1 VQTPAFMSFRSTRQ
15 FFFILALIALVVSAG
30 CNSAKTETV
39 GPAFSVASS
48 HAGNFSI
55 GQQSATYTVTVTN
68 SGNAAT
74 NGSTVTATDTVPS
87 GMTLVS
93 MTGSGWTCA
102 GNSCTRTDVLAA
114 GASYPAIT
122 VTVNVSATATSPETN
137 QVSAS
142 GGGAPTT
149 AATGSDSTTINTP
162 ILSITSAHSGSF
174 VQSQQGVYTVTVSN
188 ASGANIVPTIGTVSA
203 TDTVPSGMTLV
214 SMSGTGWT
222 CTTLPTC
229 TRSDALAVGAS
240 YPAITVTVNVN
251 ANATTPESNSVNVS
265 GGGSPS
271 ASGADS
277 TVILTAPT
285 LTISKSH
292 VGNFSQAQQGATY
305 SVTVSNATGAAA
317 TNGTVTVTEAAPS
330 GLTLA
335 AMSGTG
341 WTCTALPVCTRADAL
356 AGGAS
361 YPAITVTVNVLAN
374 ATTPQINS
382 VSVSGGGSASA
393 NTTNSTTILAPALA
407 ITKAHTGSFALGQQN
422 AVYTVT
428 VSNGA
433 SAGTTSG
440 TVTVTDTVPA
450 GETLVSMAGTGWTC
464 TTLPSCTRADA
475 LAAGASYPAITVT
488 VNVAANATTPQVNA
502 VSVTGG
508 NSASANTTD
517 STIILEPA
525 LSVTKS
531 HTGNFSQGQQN
542 AAYTVTVSN
551 GQNAGGTAGTV
562 TVTDTAPSGETLV
575 SMSGTGWICTTL
587 PTCTRTDSLAGGAS
601 YPTIT
606 VTVNVAANAVSPQVN
621 AVAATGGGSPNANT
635 NDSTTIL
642 APALSITK
650 THQGSF
656 ALGQQNAP
664 YTVTVSNAAN
674 AGTTSGTVTVTEAV
688 PSGETLVSMSGTGW
702 TCTVLPTCTRADGL
716 VGGASYPA
724 ITVLVNV
731 AANATSPQIND
742 VGVTGGNSPAANVTD
757 STTIA
762 IPVLGIVKSHIG
774 NFSQNQLG
782 ATYTVSVSNG
792 ANAGA
797 TTGTVSMTDTVPA
810 GETLVSMS
818 GTGWT
823 CTTLPT
829 CTRTD
834 SLAGGTSYPAI
845 TVTVNV
851 AANASSPQIN
861 AVSVSGGG
869 SVSANTTDPTTVL
882 APALGITKSHVGNF
896 SQNQSGA
903 TYAVTV
909 SNGANAGTTSGTVTV
924 TEAVPSGLTLV
935 SMSGTGWTCTTL
947 PSCTRNDAL
956 LGGASYPA
964 ITVTVNVAANASSP
978 QVNSVGVTGGGSPTA
993 NTTDSTIVL
1002 APALAVV
1009 KTPVGSF
1016 SQGQQGA
1023 QYTIAV
1029 SNPAGAGTTGG
1040 TVSVTDT
1047 VPADGGETLVS
1058 MSGTG
1063 WTCTTLSTCTR
1074 NDALPG
1080 GSSYPVIT
1088 VTVNISLTANPTET
1102 NSVQV
1107 IGGNSPTANGSAP
1120 TTILVP
1126 RFSISK
1132 SPNGNGVFLQG
1143 QVGATYSVV
1152 VMNSGGAGT
1161 TVGTVTV
1168 TDTPPS
1174 GETITAMSGTGWTCT
1189 TLPTCTRSDALAGGS
1204 NYPTIT
1210 VTVNVSNTATSPQ
1223 INAVSVSGGNSAPAN
1238 TTAQTIIGLANPCAN
1253 APTGNESLFAGQ
1265 YAFELQGWQG
1275 SGNGQPFALAG
1286 TFGANGA
1293 GGIEGLG
1300 SGFDGEYDFNSPA
1313 NGPQHFLIPA
1323 SGAFALSSYKVGPDS
1338 TGAGFT
1344 GCLTIQ
1350 PTLGGTP
1357 FTVTFSLGKVVGGIA
1372 TEGRII
1378 EFDDQ
1383 TGTATRAAGLIRA
1396 QDITAFINGGTT
1408 HLDPNYAIGLDG
1420 QSTQGHF
1427 ALAGS
1432 FAMTPAQGGAFT
1444 AITLDVDNAGQLG
1457 TNLAASG
1464 SIPFSSI
1471 RNSSQDGVGM
1481 MTLNY
1486 TLNSAPVTM
1495 NSNIYI
1501 VNANEFFIIG
1511 TDPISATN
1519 PIQIGRAIVSA
1530 PSYTS
1535 AAVAGNQILHVT
1547 GQNTCTENSAQ
1558 VPCASAAI
1566 GLLNFSVSTTTA
1578 GTLTGDIYNYDIV
1591 DGASAQNFPAANP
1604 GTFTLTNSSGRVA
1617 LANVGN
1623 HPPVLYLASPASNT
1637 DPVTAFIV
1645 GTDSSAIF
1653 GSAEAGAAS
1662 AIATSSL
1669 AGNYFFGN
1677 EDPADNTVKNQIGVV
1692 TVSSGGVI
1700 SGSSNTS
1707 GQNGLQINGSVTG
1720 TVAITNLGS
1729 AGNGAPG
1736 TGNVGTQTIAI
1747 TNGKRLIFIDES
1759 GGPAMIVIVELQ

>member
-1 VQTPAFMSFRSTRQ
+1 
-15 FFFILALIALVVSAG
+15 
-30 CNSAKTETV
+30 
-39 GPAFSVASS
+39 
-48 HAGNFSI
+48 
-55 GQQSATYTVTVTN
+55 
-68 SGNAAT
+68 
-74 NGSTVTATDTVPS
+74 
-87 GMTLVS
+87 
-93 MTGSGWTCA
+93 
-102 GNSCTRTDVLAA
+102 
-114 GASYPAIT
+114 
-122 VTVNVSATATSPETN
+122 
-137 QVSAS
+137 
-142 GGGAPTT
+142 
-149 AATGSDSTTINTP
+149 
-162 ILSITSAHSGSF
+162 
-174 VQSQQGVYTVTVSN
+174 
-188 ASGANIVPTIGTVSA
+188 
-203 TDTVPSGMTLV
+203 MTLV

-450 GETLVSMAGTGWTC
+450 GETLVSMA
-464 TTLPSCTRADA
+464 
-475 LAAGASYPAITVT
+475 
-488 VNVAANATTPQVNA
+488 
-502 VSVTGG
+502 
-508 NSASANTTD
+508 
-517 STIILEPA
+517 
-525 LSVTKS
+525 
-531 HTGNFSQGQQN
+531 
-542 AAYTVTVSN
+542 
-551 GQNAGGTAGTV
+551 
-562 TVTDTAPSGETLV
+562 
-575 SMSGTGWICTTL
+575 
-587 PTCTRTDSLAGGAS
+587 
-601 YPTIT
+601 
-606 VTVNVAANAVSPQVN
+606 
-621 AVAATGGGSPNANT
+621 
-635 NDSTTIL
+635 
-642 APALSITK
+642 
-650 THQGSF
+650 
-656 ALGQQNAP
+656 
-664 YTVTVSNAAN
+664 
-674 AGTTSGTVTVTEAV
+674 
-688 PSGETLVSMSGTGW
+688 
-702 TCTVLPTCTRADGL
+702 
-716 VGGASYPA
+716 
-724 ITVLVNV
+724 
-731 AANATSPQIND
+731 
-742 VGVTGGNSPAANVTD
+742 
-757 STTIA
+757 
-762 IPVLGIVKSHIG
+762 
-774 NFSQNQLG
+774 
-782 ATYTVSVSNG
+782 
-792 ANAGA
+792 
-797 TTGTVSMTDTVPA
+797 
-810 GETLVSMS
+810 
-818 GTGWT
+818 
-823 CTTLPT
+823 
-829 CTRTD
+829 
-834 SLAGGTSYPAI
+834 
-845 TVTVNV
+845 
-851 AANASSPQIN
+851 
-861 AVSVSGGG
+861 
-869 SVSANTTDPTTVL
+869 
-882 APALGITKSHVGNF
+882 
-896 SQNQSGA
+896 
-903 TYAVTV
+903 
-909 SNGANAGTTSGTVTV
+909 
-924 TEAVPSGLTLV
+924 
-935 SMSGTGWTCTTL
+935 GTGWTCTTL

-1253 APTGNESLFAGQ
+1253 TPTGNESLFAGQ

-1350 PTLGGTP
+1350 PL
-1357 FTVTFSLGKVVGGIA
+1357 VASRQK
-1372 TEGRII
+1372 
-1378 EFDDQ
+1378 D
-1383 TGTATRAAGLIRA
+1383 GL
-1396 QDITAFINGGTT
+1396 
-1408 HLDPNYAIGLDG
+1408 
-1420 QSTQGHF
+1420 
-1427 ALAGS
+1427 
-1432 FAMTPAQGGAFT
+1432 
-1444 AITLDVDNAGQLG
+1444 
-1457 TNLAASG
+1457 
-1464 SIPFSSI
+1464 SS
-1471 RNSSQDGVGM
+1471 
-1481 MTLNY
+1481 
-1486 TLNSAPVTM
+1486 
-1495 NSNIYI
+1495 
-1501 VNANEFFIIG
+1501 
-1511 TDPISATN
+1511 
-1519 PIQIGRAIVSA
+1519 
-1530 PSYTS
+1530 
-1535 AAVAGNQILHVT
+1535 
-1547 GQNTCTENSAQ
+1547 
-1558 VPCASAAI
+1558 
-1566 GLLNFSVSTTTA
+1566 STTR
-1578 GTLTGDIYNYDIV
+1578 
-1591 DGASAQNFPAANP
+1591 Q
-1604 GTFTLTNSSGRVA
+1604 GRP
-1617 LANVGN
+1617 
-1623 HPPVLYLASPASNT
+1623 H
-1637 DPVTAFIV
+1637 
-1645 GTDSSAIF
+1645 
-1653 GSAEAGAAS
+1653 
-1662 AIATSSL
+1662 
-1669 AGNYFFGN
+1669 
-1677 EDPADNTVKNQIGVV
+1677 
-1692 TVSSGGVI
+1692 
-1700 SGSSNTS
+1700 
-1707 GQNGLQINGSVTG
+1707 GLR
-1720 TVAITNLGS
+1720 A
-1729 AGNGAPG
+1729 
-1736 TGNVGTQTIAI
+1736 
-1747 TNGKRLIFIDES
+1747 
-1759 GGPAMIVIVELQ
+1759 

>member
-1 VQTPAFMSFRSTRQ
+1 MQTPAVMSSGSVRQ
-15 FFFILALIALVVSAG
+15 FIFILAIVALVVSAG

-48 HAGNFSI
+48 HTGNFSI
-55 GQQSATYTVTVTN
+55 GQQGATYAVTVAN

-74 NGSTVTATDTVPS
+74 NGTTVMVTDTVPS

-93 MTGSGWTCA
+93 MAGSGWTCA

-142 GGGAPTT
+142 GGGAPAT
-149 AATGSDSTTINTP
+149 AAMGSDSTIINTSVLA
-162 ILSITSAHSGSF
+162 IASVHSGSF

-188 ASGANIVPTIGTVSA
+188 GTGATVVPTIGTVTA
-203 TDTVPSGMTLV
+203 TDTLPSGMTLV
-214 SMSGTGWT
+214 SMAGTGWT
-222 CTTLPTC
+222 CSTLPTC

-271 ASGADS
+271 ASGTDS
-277 TVILTAPT
+277 TVILTTPT

-317 TNGTVTVTEAAPS
+317 TNGTVTVTEAPPS
-330 GLTLA
+330 GLTLI

-341 WTCTALPVCTRADAL
+341 WTCTTLPVCTRADAL
-356 AGGAS
+356 AGGTS
-361 YPAITVTVNVLAN
+361 YPAITATVNVLAN
-374 ATTPQINS
+374 ATSPQINS

-407 ITKAHTGSFALGQQN
+407 ITKTHTGSFALGQQN
-422 AVYTVT
+422 AAYTVT

-464 TTLPSCTRADA
+464 TTLPTCTRADA

-488 VNVAANATTPQVNA
+488 VNVTANAATPQVNA
-502 VSVTGG
+502 VSVAGG

-542 AAYTVTVSN
+542 AAYAVTVSN

-575 SMSGTGWICTTL
+575 SMSGTGWTCTTL

-621 AVAATGGGSPNANT
+621 AVVATGGGSPSANA

-656 ALGQQNAP
+656 SLGQQNAP

-674 AGTTSGTVTVTEAV
+674 AGSTSGTVTVTETV
-688 PSGETLVSMSGTGW
+688 PSGETLVSMSGAGW
-702 TCTVLPTCTRADGL
+702 NCTVLPTCTRADGL
-716 VGGASYPA
+716 VGGTSYPA
-724 ITVLVNV
+724 ITALVNV
-731 AANATSPQIND
+731 AANATTPQING
-742 VGVTGGNSPAANVTD
+742 VGVTGGNSPAANITD

-762 IPVLGIVKSHIG
+762 IPVLGIAKSHIG
-774 NFSQNQLG
+774 NFSQNQIG
-782 ATYTVSVSNG
+782 AAYTVTVSNG

-797 TTGTVSMTDTVPA
+797 TTGTVSVTETVPS

-818 GTGWT
+818 GTGWA
-823 CTTLPT
+823 CTVLPT

-834 SLAGGTSYPAI
+834 SLAGGTSYPPI

-851 AANASSPQIN
+851 AANATSPQIN
-861 AVSVSGGG
+861 SVSVSGGG

-882 APALGITKSHVGNF
+882 APALSITKSHVGNF
-896 SQNQSGA
+896 SQNQLGA
-903 TYAVTV
+903 AYTVTV

-924 TEAVPSGLTLV
+924 TEAVPSGLTLA
-935 SMSGTGWTCTTL
+935 SMSGAGWTCTAL

-978 QVNSVGVTGGGSPTA
+978 QVNAVGVTGGGSPSA

-1009 KTPVGSF
+1009 KTPVGNF

-1023 QYTIAV
+1023 QYTITV
-1029 SNPAGAGTTGG
+1029 SNPAGAGTTSG

-1047 VPADGGETLVS
+1047 VPVDGGETLVS

-1063 WTCTTLSTCTR
+1063 WTCTTLPTCTR
-1074 NDALPG
+1074 NDALSG
-1080 GSSYPVIT
+1080 GSSYPAIT
-1088 VTVNISLTANPTET
+1088 VTVNVSLTANPTET

-1107 IGGNSPTANGSAP
+1107 TGGNSPTANGSAP
-1120 TTILVP
+1120 TNILVP
-1126 RFSISK
+1126 SFSISK
-1132 SPNGNGVFLQG
+1132 SPNGSGVFLQG

-1152 VMNSGGAGT
+1152 VMNGGGAGT
-1161 TVGTVTV
+1161 SVGTVTV

-1189 TLPTCTRSDALAGGS
+1189 TLPTCTRSDALAGGA

-1223 INAVSVSGGNSAPAN
+1223 INAVSVSGGNSASAN

-1300 SGFDGEYDFNSPA
+1300 SGFDGEYDINSQSS
-1313 NGPQHFLIPA
+1313 GPEHLMIA
-1323 SGAFALSSYKVGPDS
+1323 STGPNALSSYKVGPDP

-1344 GCLTIQ
+1344 GCLTIH
-1350 PTLGGTP
+1350 PTLGAP
-1357 FTVTFSLGKVVGGIA
+1357 ITVTFSLGKVVGGIA

-1408 HLDPNYAIGLDG
+1408 HLEPNYAIGLDG
-1420 QSTQGHF
+1420 QTTQGHF

-1444 AITLDVDNAGQLG
+1444 AVTVDVDNAGQVG
-1457 TNLAASG
+1457 SNLTASG

-1471 RNSSQDGVGM
+1471 RNSSQDGEGT
-1481 MTLNY
+1481 MTLSY

-1511 TDPISATN
+1511 TDTMSATN

-1547 GQNTCTENSAQ
+1547 GQDTCTENSAQ

-1566 GLLNFSVSTTTA
+1566 GLLNFSVSSTTA
-1578 GTLTGDIYNYDIV
+1578 GTLTGDIYNYDVV
-1591 DGASAQNFPAANP
+1591 DGASAQNFPAVNP
-1604 GTFTLTNSSGRVA
+1604 GTFTLTSSSGRVA

-1623 HPPVLYLASPASNT
+1623 HSPVFYLASPASNT

-1653 GSAEAGAAS
+1653 GSSEAGAAS
-1662 AIATSSL
+1662 AITTSSL

-1700 SGSSNTS
+1700 TGSSNTS

-1720 TVAITNLGS
+1720 TVSITNLGS
-1729 AGNGAPG
+1729 AGNSAPG

-1759 GGPAMIVIVELQ
+1759 GGPAVIVIVELQ